1 MIDMNENEIAPTPT
15 EAQIQAL
22 TPIPEAFHS
31 KEPPKPLGYRVLVKP
46 ELGDLEEVEGEGDLV
61 KHKSGLYLTAQTVKR
76 ERHQQVYGRVVAIG
90 PLAYQR
96 DGGPKVWGVEIGS
109 RILFA
114 KYGGTN
120 IKHEGVSYVLL
131 NDEDLL
137 CGV

>member
-1 MIDMNENEIAPTPT
+1 MSNENNVISCGEVVEFRKAPP
-15 EAQIQAL
+15 A
-22 TPIPEAFHS
+22 
-31 KEPPKPLGYRVLVKP
+31 PPAPLGYRVLVKP
-46 ELGDLEEVEGEGDLV
+46 ELTDVEEVDGEDNLH
-61 KHKSGLYLTAQTVKR
+61 KHKSGLLLTASTVKR

>member
-1 MIDMNENEIAPTPT
+1 MSNENVVPFYADT
-15 EAQIQAL
+15 
-22 TPIPEAFHS
+22 IPAVLP

-46 ELGDLEEVEGEGDLV
+46 ELTDAEEVDGEENLY
-61 KHKSGLYLTAQTVKR
+61 KHKSGLLLTASTVKR
-76 ERHQQVYGRVVAIG
+76 ERHQQVYGHVVAIG

-96 DGGPKVWGVEIGS
+96 DGGPAVWGVKIGS